1 MSDEAYDEQKVID
14 LVTEYYQLL
23 FSLCYLSA
31 DDVDFPPPE
40 GREIDPELCESL
52 GLTPEVISLMRR
64 LPCPREE
71 GVMLGYQMFIP
82 GSFANSFVN
91 NKLIELGR
99 DPEIAERLD
108 FLAPAHIALSIMDD
122 EGACLVLDSARSSAY
137 PIVDFVDLLVP
148 ANENPRYASSGHI

>member
-1 MSDEAYDEQKVID
+1 MSNKAYDEHKIID

-23 FSLCYLSA
+23 LSLCYLSA
-31 DDVDFPPPE
+31 DDVDFPPPK
-40 GREIDPELCESL
+40 GRDIDPELCESL
-52 GLTPEVISLMRR
+52 SLTLEVISLMQH
-64 LPCPREE
+64 LPCPRTE

-91 NKLIELGR
+91 SKLIKLGR

-122 EGACLVLDSARSSAY
+122 EGAYLVLDTVKSSAH
-137 PIVDFVDLLVP
+137 PIAGFVDLLLW
-148 ANENPRYASSGHI
+148 ADKDSRYSPGGHI

>member
-1 MSDEAYDEQKVID
+1 MSDEAYDEQKIID

-23 FSLCYLSA
+23 LSLCYLSA

-40 GREIDPELCESL
+40 GRDIDPELCESL
-52 GLTPEVISLMRR
+52 SLTPEVISLMQR
-64 LPCPREE
+64 LPCPCAE

-108 FLAPAHIALSIMDD
+108 FLDPAHIALSIMDD
-122 EGACLVLDSARSSAY
+122 EGACLVLDTARSSAHLIVRFVESMVSADKDSRY
-137 PIVDFVDLLVP
+137 PP
-148 ANENPRYASSGHI
+148 GGHI